1 MRYGLNN
8 VYVLY
13 IYVRAFNVARCH
25 VFNVHTQS
33 QSLELP
39 LLGEMTFRTALKRT
53 FEETGGKILFS
64 CNNIQWTPPIKTFAM
79 AIVHAN

>member
-1 MRYGLNN
+1 M
-8 VYVLY
+8 
-13 IYVRAFNVARCH
+13 YVRSTLHVAMCSTFTLNR
-25 VFNVHTQS
+25 S
-33 QSLELP
+33 PLELP